1 MCDKAKL
8 YVYAENEKYHSDAQ
22 ALAKR
27 LQVECISDMSQT
39 GCQVDGETGSQT
51 DSKTAIQDLILLW
64 GKEGLSLKCGKLS
77 MRGDFTTMIPRVREG
92 KWQHEML
99 VKASKLK
106 NAQGKLTAID
116 ATAGMGEDAL
126 LLAAAG
132 YHVTMYEYDPI
143 IAALLKDALRRAKK
157 VPQLSEIVD
166 RMQLVEDDS
175 ITAMSRMDETVDLI
189 YLDPM
194 FPARQKSALIK
205 KKFQLLQKI
214 ESPCMD
220 EKELL
225 EAAVKVRPK
234 RIVVKRP
241 AKGLYIAGK
250 KPDFSFQ
257 GKAIRYDCFSFA

>member
-194 FPARQKSALIK
+194 FPTRQKSALIK